1 MANGKISIN
10 TDYANNVVSYINRS
24 ISNLDQNV
32 SSKLSSD
39 FNSLTESG
47 LVSNSLSKVQEQT
60 RKITSLEQ
68 SIADAIN
75 MHINDVTDE
84 ENKLYSDF
92 LSGLGRN
99 NNLSIVEDDTTTPEG
114 SALDT
119 YEIEKGKKINNNNL
133 TEIIELLDD
142 SEIDSLLVL
151 LEMYKDRDISL
162 KELLLNNDASKELY
176 KSLSSILSSNEDMK
190 ELALDDPK
198 EVQKVLLDSIIN
210 KEASNVE
217 LDTDSILTAKEYL
230 SKVSKDNNISGSDLL
245 FNDSYSNLLKES
257 LNNLYTGNVSEDIST
272 DTINNFKKYIDNI
285 ALEENKTPEE
295 LINNNLELIY

>member
-210 KEASNVE
+210 KETSNVE